1 MHMKRQEVIKA
12 KKKKKHYKPPLC
24 IYSSCLATSGI
35 SVKAVAKGHMIADI
49 ISTAALFI
57 NAAVTL

>member
-12 KKKKKHYKPPLC
+12 KKKKHYKSSLF
-24 IYSSCLATSGI
+24 IYSLCLATSGI
-35 SVKAVAKGHMIADI
+35 LVKAVAKGHMIAGI

-57 NAAVTL
+57 TAAVTL